1 MPVILR
7 WLLRLGPTNP
17 ITVRLVQNGSRR
29 TRHMYVRAA
38 YLGVLIIV
46 LLWALIALAPSG
58 AASFSD
64 LAKAGSN
71 SFKFIAYLQ
80 ILLICIL
87 APVFMAGAIAQEADP
102 KTWDILLTTPLS
114 APQIVLGNLFG
125 RLFFI
130 LALLFC
136 SLPLFAVTQ
145 YYGGVPGGSIF
156 ASYLIAACA
165 ALLVG
170 SAAIALSVSR
180 LVGRRAVFAFYVAV
194 ISYLAVTWAVD
205 RVYFGGGAVSWMTAI
220 NPFLTLHAFLDPT
233 GYPRAKPGS
242 FTGARAWFMESP
254 GTTWCVLSSGLS
266 VLLMAASCVTVRI
279 GGFVAVT
286 GGSRSTQ
293 TVPWYRKMVGLGAAG
308 SDLRPARAVWHNPIA
323 WREAA
328 ARNATM
334 GRIAARWSFI
344 AMGAAWAIGILW
356 GYHAG
361 AWGAGPAGH
370 DNFRQILLYTIMGEL
385 AVITLV
391 AVNMSATAVSRERED
406 GTLDLL
412 LTTPISPGQYLQG
425 KLAGIVAYLL
435 PLLAV
440 PLGTLLL
447 IGMYVS
453 LGGLGRVGGVEV
465 NFMPPGATT
474 AVPIPVVLPEA
485 GLVATIVTVPF
496 AALCVIIG
504 MQRSLASKG
513 TIGAVMATVGLVAV
527 VAGSLGL
534 CGWKAGEE
542 IPVAGPLFAALSPA
556 STVFACINP
565 ENGLA
570 KTIVEDKLA
579 SARVGLAMGSLLSG
593 GVLVGAV
600 YMIRAAMTKSFDMT
614 VRKLAGIR

>member
-17 ITVRLVQNGSRR
+17 IAVRLVQNGSRR
-29 TRHMYVRAA
+29 SRHMFIRAA

-46 LLWALIALAPSG
+46 LLWALITLAPSG
-58 AASFSD
+58 ADSYAA

-80 ILLICIL
+80 IGLICVL

-145 YYGGVPGGSIF
+145 YFGGVPGSSIF

-194 ISYLAVTWAVD
+194 ISYLAITWAID
-205 RVYFGGGAVSWMTAI
+205 RVYFGGGGVSWMTAI
-220 NPFLTLHAFLDPT
+220 NPFLSLHALLDPT

-242 FTGARAWFMESP
+242 IAGIRGWFHEAP
-254 GTTWCVLSSGLS
+254 VTTWCALSAGLS
-266 VLLMAASCVTVRI
+266 LLLMVVSCITVRI

-286 GGSRSTQ
+286 GGGTRTGQ
-293 TVPWYRKMVGLGAAG
+293 VPWYRRMAGLGAAG
-308 SDLRPARAVWHNPIA
+308 SDVRSARNVWHNPIA

-328 ARNATM
+328 ARNATL
-334 GRIAARWSFI
+334 GRILARWAFI
-344 AMGAAWAIGILW
+344 AMGAVWALIILW
-356 GYHAG
+356 GYHSG
-361 AWGAGPAGH
+361 TWGAGPGGH
-370 DNFRQILLYTIMGEL
+370 DNFRQILLYTVMGEL
-385 AVITLV
+385 AVVALV

-447 IGMYVS
+447 VGAYVA
-453 LGGLGRVGGVEV
+453 LNGLGRSGGVEV
-465 NFMPPGATT
+465 AFTPPGGTATT
-474 AVPIPVVLPEA
+474 VPVVLPEA
-485 GLVATIVTVPF
+485 GLVASLVTIPF

-513 TIGAVMATVGLVAV
+513 TIGSVMATVGIVA
-527 VAGSLGL
+527 AIAATLGV
-534 CGWKAGEE
+534 CGWKSGEE
-542 IPVAGPLFAALSPA
+542 LPVIGPIIAALSPA
-556 STVFACINP
+556 ATVFSCINP

-570 KTIVEDKLA
+570 KTLIENKLG
-579 SARVGLAMGSLLSG
+579 SARVGLAIGSLVSAAAM
-593 GVLVGAV
+593 VGAV
-600 YMIRAAMTKSFDMT
+600 YAIRSAMTKSFDMT
-614 VRKLAGIR
+614 VRRLAGIR